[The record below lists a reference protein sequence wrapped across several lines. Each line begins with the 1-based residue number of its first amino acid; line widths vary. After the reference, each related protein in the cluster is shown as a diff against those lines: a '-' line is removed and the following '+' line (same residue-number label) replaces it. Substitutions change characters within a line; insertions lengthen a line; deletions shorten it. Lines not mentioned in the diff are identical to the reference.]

1 MGHELAEVNSAVP
14 ALYDPASSIDAD
26 DIEFPRLY
34 IAQGTHGFVQ
44 AELVRRGSLVLA
56 TGGDDPD
63 PVVLANPGDSVGVD
77 FHVLALRKS
86 KSVSVNGELVRFN
99 FDDPDVPPEAW
110 TVYTY
115 FVALPGNEDDVP
127 VKWILTRSG
136 KPAAQKINTVLARTA
151 GEQPPFMAGFNVTTS
166 ERHDAQR
173 GHRWHVPRIKPIEA
187 SDSGIAVAERLFK
200 MVNQNQRAVSASD
213 NDPAI

>member
-1 MGHELAEVNSAVP
+1 
-14 ALYDPASSIDAD
+14 
-26 DIEFPRLY
+26 
-34 IAQGTHGFVQ
+34 
-44 AELVRRGSLVLA
+44 
-56 TGGDDPD
+56 
-63 PVVLANPGDSVGVD
+63 VD
-77 FHVLALRKS
+77 FNVLALRKS
-86 KSVSVNGELVRFN
+86 KSISVNGELVRFN

-151 GEQPPFMAGFNVTTS
+151 GEQPSFMSGFNLTTS

-173 GHRWHVPRIKPIEA
+173 GHRWHVPRVKQIEPSEA
-187 SDSGIAVAERLFK
+187 ELAVAERLYK
-200 MVNQNQRAVSASD
+200 MVNQGPARARHAD
-213 NDPAI
+213 EPAI